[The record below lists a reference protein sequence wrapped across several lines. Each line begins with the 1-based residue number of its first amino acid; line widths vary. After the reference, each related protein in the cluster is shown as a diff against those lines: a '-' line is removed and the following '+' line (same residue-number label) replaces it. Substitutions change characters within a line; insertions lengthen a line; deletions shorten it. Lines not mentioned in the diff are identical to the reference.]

1 MSPEPGRFKVSRSG
15 KIVLISAILVSLFW
29 WLTKTVDIYKSAIV
43 GAIFEI
49 LWLPM
54 LALLF
59 ILPVISLFFWRKDK
73 FSARSL
79 FLYSMLIGLTTAIWT
94 IVR

>member
-1 MSPEPGRFKVSRSG
+1 MSPESGRFKVSTSG
-15 KIVLISAILVSLFW
+15 KIVLVSAILVSLFW
-29 WLTKTVDIYKSAIV
+29 WLTKTVDIYKNAIV

-73 FSARSL
+73 FSVQSL